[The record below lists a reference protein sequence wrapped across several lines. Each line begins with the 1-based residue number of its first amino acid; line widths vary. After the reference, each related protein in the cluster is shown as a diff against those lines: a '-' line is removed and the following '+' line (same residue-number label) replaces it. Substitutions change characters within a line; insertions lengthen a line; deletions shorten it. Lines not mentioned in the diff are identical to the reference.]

1 MPRALSFRA
10 DAFVESVI
18 WKAEIEGLFAFDDYD
33 SWEYQ
38 EETKDAWRAL
48 LTELFERHGE
58 DLS

>member
-10 DAFVESVI
+10 DAFVEGVL
-18 WKAEIEGLFAFDDYD
+18 WKAEIDGLIGQEGWLTR
-33 SWEYQ
+33 
-38 EETKDAWRAL
+38 EEQKDAWRAL